1 MPACPAL
8 QATGASPYVPF
19 AAGWGGQRHPQKNC
33 LLSCAGDEPE
43 TMGPPAVTEVRTG
56 EVDGLRLVATPG
68 EPLRLPPTVV
78 DTSCHGLEAGGP
90 LTQRPAVGAR
100 LRGSVEFRGGD
111 AVFPL
116 RGAGD
121 GQAPAGSAWP
131 RPRPRGAVVGSCAVV
146 ATANAR
152 PCAWPGPATANA
164 PQAFQFAAEELRAER
179 SAVLAVVREAGLALQ
194 FAAKALRADRDVVVA
209 AVQQD
214 GLALEYA
221 SEELRADREVVREAV
236 QVNGLALWDAAE
248 DLKRDPG
255 LLAVARW
262 G

>member
-164 PQAFQFAAEELRAER
+164 PQAATQSCGCLHWGAPRGVPARGV
-179 SAVLAVVREAGLALQ
+179 AVGWGVTALG
-194 FAAKALRADRDVVVA
+194 VA
-209 AVQQD
+209 AL
-214 GLALEYA
+214 GG
-221 SEELRADREVVREAV
+221 EE
-236 QVNGLALWDAAE
+236 
-248 DLKRDPG
+248 PP
-255 LLAVARW
+255 LL
-262 G
+262 